1 MIRRFYCCKIRSAVL
16 AIGFTL
22 LLIETASVLV
32 TFWVMSNAESVSDSV
47 VSWLRVRRNKFE
59 LEELEIIHGKMYFV
73 ERYLDFLAFPATFH
87 ILLMVSN
94 LLLLSGAVF
103 SNRILLI
110 PWIIMYILKILIITG
125 LLIFFL
131 IKLPSYIF
139 KVIIFLILC
148 PFIIIFG
155 FIIFVIRSFYI
166 LLRDLKLK
174 EAMAKVYK
182 NSEAGSSS
190 FKPPS
195 YVRRPSWAIRPPPSL
210 WDADYLR
217 QLDPRFNAST
227 RSGRNPPNSRS
238 CTHKKSSIFK
248 ESDMESCSVET
259 SSIATGGKDDLQS
272 VMTLSDKYKL
282 QEEVH
287 VLPPIIST
295 ESSFDSMSFY
305 EEESDNQQLK

>member
-1 MIRRFYCCKIRSAVL
+1 MNLKIRLKKIIGSIMIRRFYCCKIRSAVL

-139 KVIIFLILC
+139 KR
-148 PFIIIFG
+148 G
-155 FIIFVIRSFYI
+155 
-166 LLRDLKLK
+166 LK